1 RVPPVVVGVCYLSYI
16 FLGEFPGSTINQMP
30 QIAGIDEQNFSATVS
45 EFSIATITAHKPKG
59 SRDLRIQKQF
69 GRKVYNTVDQVSLN
83 QCFSDIALTATF
95 GSQCAF
101 CQYKARLSAGRQ
113 VIQEM
118 LDPGIIGISGGWCA
132 VLPTTI
138 STEQVATPITHIKRW
153 IGYNVIGFQVFV
165 GIVEKRP
172 FVVPFHLRAVDSPD
186 REVHLCQSPGGLVT
200 FLSVYGN

>member
-1 RVPPVVVGVCYLSYI
+1 
-16 FLGEFPGSTINQMP
+16 
-30 QIAGIDEQNFSATVS
+30 
-45 EFSIATITAHKPKG
+45 
-59 SRDLRIQKQF
+59 
-69 GRKVYNTVDQVSLN
+69 
-83 QCFSDIALTATF
+83 
-95 GSQCAF
+95 
-101 CQYKARLSAGRQ
+101 
-113 VIQEM
+113 M

-200 FLSVYGN
+200 FLSVYGNIVYFSLMVFHKFLRLYKHTARTTAGVKHTSFIGFQHFHQ